1 MSNWFRSIRRSI
13 RRIAR
18 RSTLRIQT
26 TVSVPPFVKVSVEYE
41 LRAENDNPRPTRR
54 RKTA

>member
-1 MSNWFRSIRRSI
+1 MSNWFRNIRRSI

-26 TVSVPPFVKVSVEYE
+26 TVNVPPFVKVSVEYE
-41 LRAENDNPRPTRR
+41 LHAENDNPRPTRR
-54 RKTA
+54 RKTG